1 MKDFFNRL
9 FRKQPEPISEPD
21 TRPLTADDFQIQLP
35 YQHSAKLEPQQL
47 IVGCA
52 ASIGKQRD
60 HNEDSLFTATTTL
73 SSNNGDLPFGFY
85 IVADGMGGHLHGELA
100 SEIAIRAM
108 ASYVMEHVYIPLIGL
123 KGLSPNGSIQEIMAS
138 AVQDAQRSIIQ
149 GVPGGGTT
157 LTASLILGEQLTIA
171 HVGDSRAYA
180 ISKAGE
186 MTVVTKDHSL
196 VKRLVDLGQIT
207 KEEAAVHP
215 QRNVLYRAL
224 GQGEPVEPDI
234 ISIQVTDAAYLMLC
248 SDGLWGVVPDDV
260 MSTTILTAPNPE
272 AACQKMVSQANDAGG
287 PDNIT
292 VILIQLPD

>member
-1 MKDFFNRL
+1 MKDFFNRI
-9 FRKQPEPISEPD
+9 FKKQPEPYLEPD
-21 TRPLTADDFQIQLP
+21 TRPLSADELSNQLSFK
-35 YQHSAKLEPQQL
+35 HSTKREPQQL
-47 IVGCA
+47 VVGCA

-73 SSNNGDLPFGFY
+73 SSSNGNLPFGFY
-85 IVADGMGGHLHGELA
+85 IVADGMGGHQHGEIA
-100 SEIAIRAM
+100 SGIAIRAM

-138 AVQDAQRSIIQ
+138 AVHDTQRSIIQ

-157 LTASLILGEQLTIA
+157 LTASLILGKQLTIA

-180 ISKAGE
+180 ITKSGE
-186 MTVVTKDHSL
+186 MTALTKDHSL
-196 VKRLVDLGQIT
+196 VKRLLDLGQIT

-224 GQGEPVEPDI
+224 GQGEPIEPDI
-234 ISIQVTDAAYLMLC
+234 VSIPVTDAAYLMLC
-248 SDGLWGVVPDDV
+248 SDGLWGVVPDEV
-260 MSTTILTAPNPE
+260 MSATILTAPTPE
-272 AACQKMVSQANDAGG
+272 AACQKMVDHANNAGG

>member
-1 MKDFFNRL
+1 MKDFFNRI
-9 FRKQPEPISEPD
+9 FKKQTEPISEPD
-21 TRPLTADDFQIQLP
+21 TRPITSDELQNQLP
-35 YQHSAKLEPQQL
+35 YKYSTKLEPQQL
-47 IVGCA
+47 VVGCA

-73 SSNNGDLPFGFY
+73 SSSNGNLPFGFY
-85 IVADGMGGHLHGELA
+85 IVADGMGGHQHGEIA
-100 SEIAIRAM
+100 SGIAIRAM
-108 ASYVMEHVYIPLIGL
+108 ASYVMEHIYIPLISL
-123 KGLSPNGSIQEIMAS
+123 KGLSPNGSIQEVMSS
-138 AVQDAQRSIIQ
+138 AVHDTQQSIIQ

-157 LTASLILGEQLTIA
+157 LTASLILGKQITIA

-180 ISKAGE
+180 IRKTGE
-186 MTVVTKDHSL
+186 MTALTKDHSL

-207 KEEAAVHP
+207 IEEAAVHP

-224 GQGEPVEPDI
+224 GQGEPIEPDI
-234 ISIQVTDAAYLMLC
+234 ISIQMDDADYLMLC

-260 MSTTILTAPNPE
+260 LSATILSAPTPE
-272 AACQKMVSQANDAGG
+272 AACQRMVEQANKAGG